1 MKSIDALQEKRTEES
16 NTETD
21 TPRVACDGGRVDTD
35 ADGDGDGSDDAD
47 DGDSDDGDGNS
58 DDDEDDDPS
67 AHLRQGGGNPQGENP
82 AERKINEHRDSLQD
96 LADSDLPAA
105 WVAEE
110 LLSVVDDRGRGG
122 GA

>member
-47 DGDSDDGDGNS
+47 DGDSGDDDGES
-58 DDDEDDDPS
+58 DDEDDDPS
-67 AHLRQGGGNPQGENP
+67 GHSRRAGGKPQGETP
-82 AERKINEHRDSLQD
+82 AERKINEHRDALQD

-105 WVAEE
+105 WVADE
-110 LLSVVDDRGRGG
+110 LLGIVDDRGD
-122 GA
+122 AA